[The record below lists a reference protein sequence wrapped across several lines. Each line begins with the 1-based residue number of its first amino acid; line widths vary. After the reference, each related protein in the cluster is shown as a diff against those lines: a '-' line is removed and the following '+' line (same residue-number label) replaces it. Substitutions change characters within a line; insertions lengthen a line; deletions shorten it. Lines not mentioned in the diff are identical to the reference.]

1 MIEKVTRLKIVLP
14 ELAVLQFEDETGKSS
29 IELSEDESRALL
41 GELLDYFSFDCG
53 KEAMLKEEVDP
64 FEDDENDAIDDL
76 LSAGDK

>member
-1 MIEKVTRLKIVLP
+1 MIEKVTRLKIGLP
-14 ELAVLQFEDETGKSS
+14 DGVMMQFDDETGKSS

-41 GELLDYFSFDCG
+41 GELLDYFSSDCG
-53 KEAMLKEEVDP
+53 KEAMLKEEADL